1 MYPYVHC
8 RITPGSQDVET
19 NAVSFGGQLA
29 KEDVVHTYGGTLIKH
44 KKSWYTAMAMTWID
58 LESMCIMLNEIL

>member
-44 KKSWYTAMAMTWID
+44 KKSWHTAIGNDMD
-58 LESMCIMLNEIL
+58 